1 MKCDCEKGGHHFHRC
16 TKCGDSTAGYK
27 YEKKWVCYICMGYE
41 LTSSKSKI
49 LDIIGERKCQKMT
62 SQIIISS
69 VVIAV

>member
-49 LDIIGERKCQKMT
+49 LDIIGEIK
-62 SQIIISS
+62 
-69 VVIAV
+69 